1 MVLAGKINKT
11 LVNLIGHKGG
21 RAIGLSGIDGQMI
34 QARVRDARLGYVG
47 EITKVDVRPILDV
60 IDKGYIP
67 VVSTV
72 GCDTQGHVYNIN
84 ADTAA
89 ARIAGELGAE
99 SLIAMTDIGGILR
112 DKDDP
117 STLIPVIHTADA
129 LQLIESGVIN
139 GGMLPKVTCCIDAI
153 RWGVHRVF
161 IIDGRVPHAIL
172 IEMLTNEGIGTMF
185 VAGQGG
191 KQMNIPQLDNT
202 YIANTYA
209 RFPVTIARGKGSLVW
224 DADDKVY
231 IDMATGIAVNSFGI
245 ADPAW
250 IRAVT
255 EQLCTVQHASNL
267 YYTAPDA
274 QLAQLLCEKTGMKK
288 VFFSNSG
295 AEANE
300 CAIKAARK
308 YAADHKGPEYSTI
321 ITLKNS
327 FHGRTITTLAATG
340 QDVFHHDFL
349 PLTEGFA
356 YAEAN
361 NLDDLKAQV
370 AAHKCAAIMME
381 VVQGEGG
388 VIPLTQDFVKGAAR
402 LAAEQDLLLICDEVQ
417 IGNGRSG
424 KLYGYMHY
432 GITPDI
438 VSTAKGLG
446 GGLPLGATLLGE
458 KVQDV
463 LTPGSHGS
471 TFGGNPVCCAGALS
485 ILHRLD
491 GPLLQSVQEKS
502 DFIVS
507 SLTGAKGVKSVTGL
521 GVETERPVK
530 DVIND
535 CMARGVLV
543 ISAKNKVRLL
553 PALNIPM
560 AQLEQAVSVLKDV
573 CAGE

>member
-1 MVLAGKINKT
+1 M
-11 LVNLIGHKGG
+11 
-21 RAIGLSGIDGQMI
+21 
-34 QARVRDARLGYVG
+34 
-47 EITKVDVRPILDV
+47 
-60 IDKGYIP
+60 
-67 VVSTV
+67 
-72 GCDTQGHVYNIN
+72 
-84 ADTAA
+84 
-89 ARIAGELGAE
+89 
-99 SLIAMTDIGGILR
+99 
-112 DKDDP
+112 
-117 STLIPVIHTADA
+117 
-129 LQLIESGVIN
+129 
-139 GGMLPKVTCCIDAI
+139 
-153 RWGVHRVF
+153 
-161 IIDGRVPHAIL
+161 
-172 IEMLTNEGIGTMF
+172 
-185 VAGQGG
+185 
-191 KQMNIPQLDNT
+191 
-202 YIANTYA
+202 
-209 RFPVTIARGKGSLVW
+209 
-224 DADDKVY
+224 
-231 IDMATGIAVNSFGI
+231 
-245 ADPAW
+245 
-250 IRAVT
+250 
-255 EQLCTVQHASNL
+255 
-267 YYTAPDA
+267 
-274 QLAQLLCEKTGMKK
+274 
-288 VFFSNSG
+288 
-295 AEANE
+295 
-300 CAIKAARK
+300 
-308 YAADHKGPEYSTI
+308 
-321 ITLKNS
+321 
-327 FHGRTITTLAATG
+327 
-340 QDVFHHDFL
+340 FHHDFL

-388 VIPLTQDFVKGAAR
+388 VIPLTQEFVKGAAQ

-432 GITPDI
+432 GVTPDI

-491 GPLLQSVQEKS
+491 GQLLQSVQEKS
-502 DFIVS
+502 DFIVKA
-507 SLTGAKGVKSVTGL
+507 LTGAKGVRSVTGLGLML

-530 DVIND
+530 DVIRE